1 MSQLFNN
8 VTKQLKI
15 WNASDYSIEQAKRG
29 IFFLREK
36 QETLFAEFKSS
47 HSMNKKRIFG
57 IWYRINETALYFYI
71 TVSIISFSVLHL
83 QSDPTYSISPADHF
97 SIIEARSSV
106 KWGLLSGSKYDKCC
120 VRNSRHYANKLK
132 KAQITSRQFWHD
144 DNQII
149 WLVLTSFGKIWE
161 FGFPSARS
169 RYVSYRNIFLC
180 SSFYQSGCPERSFR
194 SNRTHSHYK

>member
-1 MSQLFNN
+1 
-8 VTKQLKI
+8 
-15 WNASDYSIEQAKRG
+15 
-29 IFFLREK
+29 
-36 QETLFAEFKSS
+36 
-47 HSMNKKRIFG
+47 MNKKRIFG

-132 KAQITSRQFWHD
+132 KLR
-144 DNQII
+144 
-149 WLVLTSFGKIWE
+149 LRPGSFGMMIIKSYDSFWR
-161 FGFPSARS
+161 PS
-169 RYVSYRNIFLC
+169 
-180 SSFYQSGCPERSFR
+180 ERSGNLAFHLR
-194 SNRTHSHYK
+194 EVDTSLTEIFSSVAHFTNRAVRRGLSEATELIHITNSSRRRITMLEEDANCVQWLHCQQAH